1 MFSKTGAKDTPIP
14 ENLLSSQAPVPGRL
28 SLFPLYQPL
37 ILFDMA
43 SNIYQMVTDR
53 IIEQMNAG
61 IVPWHQPWV
70 GDQLH
75 YSQSLLHA

>member
-1 MFSKTGAKDTPIP
+1 
-14 ENLLSSQAPVPGRL
+14 
-28 SLFPLYQPL
+28 
-37 ILFDMA
+37 MA

-70 GDQLH
+70 G
-75 YSQSLLHA
+75 